1 MYKAPRGTFDI
12 LPEDQEYW
20 KYVTDSAI
28 SVGQLYGYQPLETP
42 IFEDAQLFSRSA
54 AEGTDVADKE
64 MYIFTDRGGQKLA
77 LKAEGTAP
85 ICRAYLEH
93 GMFNLPQ
100 PVKLYYIT
108 SFFRY
113 ERPQAGRYRQH
124 HQCGFESIGDADPLL
139 DAEVIDLSQRFL
151 YSLGITEFSTQL
163 NSIGCQLCQPIY
175 IKALIEYYSQHETE
189 LCPDCKV
196 RLLKNPLR
204 LLDCKKRICQKIANA
219 APKITDY
226 LCPECQ
232 AHFQSVQHY
241 LTVLG
246 IPFTLN
252 HRLVRGL
259 DYYSRTVF
267 ELETLN
273 GKSQSALVG
282 GGRYDNLIEQLG
294 GRPTPAVGF
303 ATGIERLILKLKE
316 TGETIK
322 PHPAPMAFIAH
333 LGDAAKL
340 AAIKLSAR
348 LRAAG
353 IPVVLATGA
362 KSLKAQLRQSNS
374 LGTSYAIIIGEQEL
388 SSANIILRDMKAK
401 EQTLIPLANIDK
413 ALLQKQS
420 QGQV

>member
-1 MYKAPRGTFDI
+1 MYKAPRGTSDI
-12 LPEDQEYW
+12 LPEDSEYW
-20 KYVTDSAI
+20 KYVTDKAI
-28 SVGQLYGYQPLETP
+28 AVGQLYNYQPLETP
-42 IFEDAQLFSRSA
+42 VFEDAQLFTRST
-54 AEGTDVADKE
+54 AEGTDIVDKE
-64 MYIFTDRGGQKLA
+64 MYVFTDRGGQNLT

-85 ICRAYLEH
+85 TCRAYLEH

-124 HQCGFESIGDADPLL
+124 HQCGFEAIGDADPLL
-139 DAEVIDLSQRFL
+139 DAEVIDLSQHFL
-151 YSLGITEFSTQL
+151 RSLGITEFSIRL
-163 NSIGCQLCQPIY
+163 NSIGCRQCQPNY
-175 IKALIEYYSQHETE
+175 IKTLREYYSQQEAA
-189 LCPDCKV
+189 LCADCQV

-204 LLDCKKRICQKIANA
+204 LLDCKKKDCKQIADV

-226 LCPECQ
+226 LCSDCQ
-232 AHFQSVQHY
+232 AHFERVQHY
-241 LTVLG
+241 LTTLE

-273 GKSQSALVG
+273 EKSQSALGG
-282 GGRYDNLIEQLG
+282 GGRYDNLVEQLG

-303 ATGIERLILKLKE
+303 ATGIERLILNIQQ
-316 TGETIK
+316 TGISI
-322 PHPAPMAFIAH
+322 PARSAPVAFIAH

-340 AAIKLSAR
+340 AAIKLSSR

-353 IPVVLATGA
+353 IPVVLATGT
-362 KSLKAQLRQSNS
+362 KSLRAQLRQANS
-374 LGTSYAIIIGEQEL
+374 FSTSYTIIIGEQEL
-388 SSANIILRDMKAK
+388 STENVVLRDMKAQK
-401 EQTLIPLANIDK
+401 QTLVTQANI
-413 ALLQKQS
+413 AEILLQKQS
-420 QGQV
+420 H